1 MLPHDPPYRLQAVP
15 RVHMPA
21 GLKTEE
27 LELKK
32 MQQETKAIE
41 TSRKAIPS
49 MWQEMCKKQL
59 MIANSDFMENM
70 EKKFLNLVSKLKEK
84 DNVITTFMLSAQ
96 QFAEVKRKEMEQGTF
111 PVKHVPER
119 RIVTVTVSIISGETW
134 YEAGDNMMNYSTG
147 NKTTTLININ
157 DVPHNVGE
165 GFLHARTSRQ
175 TITTT
180 TTVTPH
186 MSKARQV
193 LGDNRDNKVSISR
206 NEYSHQQASKYCS
219 S

>member
-1 MLPHDPPYRLQAVP
+1 
-15 RVHMPA
+15 
-21 GLKTEE
+21 
-27 LELKK
+27 

-49 MWQEMCKKQL
+49 MEMCKKQL

-70 EKKFLNLVSKLKEK
+70 E
-84 DNVITTFMLSAQ
+84 
-96 QFAEVKRKEMEQGTF
+96 
-111 PVKHVPER
+111 HVPER

>member
-1 MLPHDPPYRLQAVP
+1 MLNDVSSSF
-15 RVHMPA
+15 RVVVA
-21 GLKTEE
+21 SLTLKTEE

-32 MQQETKAIE
+32 TQQETKAIE

-59 MIANSDFMENM
+59 MIANSDF
-70 EKKFLNLVSKLKEK
+70 KKIWRQGDNNNYTNNLVQTPPS
-84 DNVITTFMLSAQ
+84 VSSSTAIAPLSLLPYTNNFHNNNLA
-96 QFAEVKRKEMEQGTF
+96 F
-111 PVKHVPER
+111 PVKPVPER

-147 NKTTTLININ
+147 NKSTTLININ
-157 DVPHNVGE
+157 DVHHNVGE

-180 TTVTPH
+180 ITVTPH

-206 NEYSHQQASKYCS
+206 NEYSHQQASNYCS